1 MTTLDQPQMTLKN
14 GEAQTALQNGLK
26 GDFAQ
31 GIRTL
36 PASTAGPD
44 FARGE
49 RTMPPVDEGGP
60 DYARGARTMPPSPE
74 GPDYARGLRGR
85 QGVG

>member
-1 MTTLDQPQMTLKN
+1 MTTSDQPQMELKN
-14 GEAQTALQNGLK
+14 VEAQTALQNGLK

-36 PASTAGPD
+36 PASIAGPD

-49 RTMPPVDEGGP
+49 RTMPPSPEGP
-60 DYARGARTMPPSPE
+60 DYAHGARTMPSSPK
-74 GPDYARGLRGR
+74 GPDYARGLRGK